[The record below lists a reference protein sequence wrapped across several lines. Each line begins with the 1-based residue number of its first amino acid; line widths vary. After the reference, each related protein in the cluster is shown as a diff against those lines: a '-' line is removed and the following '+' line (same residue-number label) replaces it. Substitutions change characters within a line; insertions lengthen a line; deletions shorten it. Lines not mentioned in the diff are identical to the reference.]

1 VIGMKMGIVDGV
13 LALNWYDA
21 AGTLIWQGGTGGVVA
36 VESSAAAYAGQ
47 ITNIGAIVI
56 QSVSGNGLTLTS
68 QPFLEGA
75 TVEASS
81 PAASRIKIKFRQPH
95 LDLKFKVN
103 VCRIRGS
110 VITDYTSFT
119 RVGAD
124 EFEFTITGPMVA
136 NDIYRYEI
144 VKTLF

>member
-1 VIGMKMGIVDGV
+1 
-13 LALNWYDA
+13 
-21 AGTLIWQGGTGGVVA
+21 VA